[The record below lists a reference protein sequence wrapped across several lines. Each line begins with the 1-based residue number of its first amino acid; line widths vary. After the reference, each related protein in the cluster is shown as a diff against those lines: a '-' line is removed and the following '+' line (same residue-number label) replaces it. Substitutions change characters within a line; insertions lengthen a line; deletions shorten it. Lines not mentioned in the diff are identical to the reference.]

1 MSGHSCDDDAR
12 ISQLPDDKRRS
23 DCMER
28 ERELHEVQHKNER
41 TIAHQRKKSDE
52 TLHRQHRQDASAGE
66 CGAWVALFKHDLK
79 GILAYS
85 TISQLGL
92 LVMLLGFSLEA
103 GGVSLAFSLVFLLVS
118 LMSLSSAS

>member
-66 CGAWVALFKHDLK
+66 CGAHLHR
-79 GILAYS
+79 
-85 TISQLGL
+85 QLR
-92 LVMLLGFSLEA
+92 A
-103 GGVSLAFSLVFLLVS
+103 GRFVGCVSLHI
-118 LMSLSSAS
+118 